1 MGSRLQA
8 AVVRRPSLPITE
20 HDATR
25 LELIKESPELREAL
39 NLLIATPLP
48 EGPVSESALLHAV
61 FEAGLSATSS
71 VVEEAGYAMI
81 ARSIDDSASQ
91 LKAEAR
97 RRAPSW
103 AEEE

>member
-8 AVVRRPSLPITE
+8 TVVRRPSLPITE
-20 HDATR
+20 RDASR
-25 LELIKESPELREAL
+25 LDLIKASPELREAL
-39 NLLIATPLP
+39 NLLIESPLP
-48 EGPVSESALLHAV
+48 AGPVSESALLHAV

-81 ARSIDDSASQ
+81 ARTIDDGAKARRSQ
-91 LKAEAR
+91 AR

-103 AEEE
+103 AEDE